1 MLQLNLFHHCSFS
14 SQESKEKPELHT
26 VFVFKK
32 SIVQLAKIF
41 NYFKTK
47 TKKNTSTTIHITWS
61 QNLLMKFND

>member
-47 TKKNTSTTIHITWS
+47 TKKIHQQQFILHGARICS
-61 QNLLMKFND
+61 